1 MTASRRAG
9 QALAVLPTALALIAE
24 AAWITI
30 VAGMLQA
37 FTLHT
42 PTLGYPWFL
51 LATTAGLVSARL
63 LERRATE
70 RVPTIVAGLAVA
82 TGAIGWLASPEV
94 RAILADRGLAGL
106 GPAIIANIGGWLG
119 AVAFVRGVAHARL
132 PADPH
137 RIGNMMGIAIPGL
150 AAVAI
155 LGGMV
160 GEPSRGRFLGEAQ
173 GEAMVFLLAG
183 ITALAFARL
192 GLVATG
198 AAVDWRRN
206 PAWLALLLL
215 LLGATVVL
223 AIVVSIAAGP
233 FIVMGLGAI
242 LTPLLVVGFFVG
254 FDRRAFGILILS
266 VVATAALAALL
277 QFFASRNTAPP
288 PSAPAGGVPTDP
300 ATAAATP
307 VALGVL
313 GIVLGVAII
322 AVLVLAR
329 LWLRRPHD
337 EEPEVPETREI
348 DRGEWD
354 SDVRGPRRRGRF
366 ARRPE
371 PKDAAAAYR
380 ALLEDLEAHPALRRE
395 PGETPAEHA
404 ARLRREGTGE
414 LALDLLAAD
423 YGLARFGAVELTPQE
438 HRRGL
443 ARAKALRRR
452 LTAP

>member
-37 FTLHT
+37 FTLH
-42 PTLGYPWFL
+42 PSTLGYPWFL
-51 LATTAGLVSARL
+51 LVATIGLVAARVLETRASAH
-63 LERRATE
+63 
-70 RVPTIVAGLAVA
+70 VPAIIAGLAVA
-82 TGAIGWLASPEV
+82 AGAIGWLASPDV
-94 RAILADRGLAGL
+94 RAILAERGLGGL

-132 PADPH
+132 PADPY
-137 RIGNMMGIAIPGL
+137 RIGNMLGIAIPGL
-150 AAVAI
+150 AAIAI

-160 GEPSRGRFLGEAQ
+160 AEPSRGRFLAEAQ

-183 ITALAFARL
+183 ITALALSRL
-192 GLVATG
+192 GIVATG

-206 PAWLALLLL
+206 PAWVALLLV
-215 LLGATVVL
+215 LLGATAIL

-242 LTPLLVVGFFVG
+242 LTPLLIVGFFVG
-254 FDRRAFGILILS
+254 FDRRSFTILLLSILGTAA
-266 VVATAALAALL
+266 VATVL
-277 QFFASRNTAPP
+277 QFFAARNAAPP
-288 PSAPAGGVPTDP
+288 PTPPSGGIPTDQNVI
-300 ATAAATP
+300 AATP

-329 LWLRRPHD
+329 LWLRRPRD

-354 SDVRGPRRRGRF
+354 TDAPRRRRGRWS
-366 ARRPE
+366 RRAE
-371 PKDAAAAYR
+371 PRDAAAAYR
-380 ALLEDLEAHPALRRE
+380 SLLEELEAYPALRRRA
-395 PGETPAEHA
+395 GETPTEHA
-404 ARLRREGTGE
+404 ARLRGEGRGA
-414 LALDLLAAD
+414 LALELLAAD
-423 YGLARFGAVELTPQE
+423 YGLARFGAVDLTPRE
-438 HRRGL
+438 HRRAL
-443 ARAKALRRR
+443 ARAKGLRRR
-452 LTAP
+452 LPTT